1 MAITYT
7 MKKKKDG
14 SEDPDNLQQSRT
26 IIERRELAKAEN
38 QMIPPELRPA
48 FSEKEKNKKYLENMK
63 KLRDRG
69 KLG

>member
-1 MAITYT
+1 MA
-7 MKKKKDG
+7 
-14 SEDPDNLQQSRT
+14 RT
-26 IIERRELAKAEN
+26 IDMDTGKETSSIAERKKLAKAEN

-48 FSEKEKNKKYLENMK
+48 FSEKEKNRKYLENMK

>member
-1 MAITYT
+1 MAYT
-7 MKKKKDG
+7 
-14 SEDPDNLQQSRT
+14 EDENGKRTRT
-26 IIERRELAKAEN
+26 IIERQRLAKAEN

>member
-1 MAITYT
+1 MTTYHPDGSVTNNITENQQ
-7 MKKKKDG
+7 KKKKD
-14 SEDPDNLQQSRT
+14 
-26 IIERRELAKAEN
+26 LAKAEN

-48 FSEKEKNKKYLENMK
+48 FSEKEKNRKYLENMK

>member
-1 MAITYT
+1 MTTYHSDGSVTNTITENQE
-7 MKKKKDG
+7 KKKRD
-14 SEDPDNLQQSRT
+14 
-26 IIERRELAKAEN
+26 LAKAEN

-48 FSEKEKNKKYLENMK
+48 FSEKEKNRKYLENMK

>member
-1 MAITYT
+1 MAYT
-7 MKKKKDG
+7 
-14 SEDPDNLQQSRT
+14 EDENGKRTRT
-26 IIERRELAKAEN
+26 IIERQRLAKAEN

-48 FSEKEKNKKYLENMK
+48 FSEKEKNRKYLENMK